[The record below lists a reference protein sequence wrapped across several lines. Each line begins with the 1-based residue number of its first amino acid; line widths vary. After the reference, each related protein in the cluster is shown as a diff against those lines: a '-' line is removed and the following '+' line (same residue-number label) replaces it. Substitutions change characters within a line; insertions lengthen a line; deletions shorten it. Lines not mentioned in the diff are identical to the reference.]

1 MGDDRGPHVRT
12 VPTQEFLLSAE
23 LLHLDIWRRK
33 EFIFIYSWLTAVVE
47 LAYGRLSKINIL
59 ADKPIPAERSEGP
72 SEQSGLAAGG
82 IAPGGMP
89 PVDHPGGPWEIDFI
103 LIEPRNNLAFILF
116 RSG

>member
-1 MGDDRGPHVRT
+1 MSDRSP
-12 VPTQEFLLSAE
+12 PLST
-23 LLHLDIWRRK
+23 LHLR
-33 EFIFIYSWLTAVVE
+33 FLQIFPDDSFFFREI

-72 SEQSGLAAGG
+72 CEQSGLAAGG

-89 PVDHPGGPWEIDFI
+89 PVDHPGVPWEIDFI

-116 RSG
+116 RAG

>member
-1 MGDDRGPHVRT
+1 MIVGGRVDIL
-12 VPTQEFLLSAE
+12 LLSRGSDGQT
-23 LLHLDIWRRK
+23 LGMRD
-33 EFIFIYSWLTAVVE
+33 TGGD

-72 SEQSGLAAGG
+72 CEQSGLAAGG

-103 LIEPRNNLAFILF
+103 LIEPRNHLAFILF
-116 RSG
+116 RAG

>member
-59 ADKPIPAERSEGP
+59 ADKPIPAEHVEMGMREERKCILWSAREV
-72 SEQSGLAAGG
+72 GL
-82 IAPGGMP
+82 I
-89 PVDHPGGPWEIDFI
+89 
-103 LIEPRNNLAFILF
+103 
-116 RSG
+116 

>member
-1 MGDDRGPHVRT
+1 MIQPRFPPRFSNNVIST
-12 VPTQEFLLSAE
+12 
-23 LLHLDIWRRK
+23 K
-33 EFIFIYSWLTAVVE
+33 KNTARS

>member
-1 MGDDRGPHVRT
+1 MFLTLARRGGCSLQHVTTFLKFET
-12 VPTQEFLLSAE
+12 VCLL
-23 LLHLDIWRRK
+23 LDLDMDLDTGI
-33 EFIFIYSWLTAVVE
+33 

-72 SEQSGLAAGG
+72 CEQSGLAAGG

>member
-1 MGDDRGPHVRT
+1 MAGESEAMKDNYRSV
-12 VPTQEFLLSAE
+12 VFSNLLKIPRYLVYR
-23 LLHLDIWRRK
+23 LLD
-33 EFIFIYSWLTAVVE
+33 

-89 PVDHPGGPWEIDFI
+89 PVDHPGVPWEIDFI